1 MLVYAKNINQA
12 NFNQVAIDEEVLA
25 TFTLEDK
32 KGRYRYENFVRA
44 RSEWSRVNKPKNWYP
59 IYVSEDLK
67 DITSEKKNGYFE
79 LYPTTDSGD
88 YSWKNIKKSF
98 NDLNV
103 DNYFKAEKDGDKFI
117 SQIL

>member
-44 RSEWSRVNKPKNWYP
+44 RSEWSN
-59 IYVSEDLK
+59 LK
-67 DITSEKKNGYFE
+67 IGIQYT
-79 LYPTTDSGD
+79 
-88 YSWKNIKKSF
+88 
-98 NDLNV
+98 
-103 DNYFKAEKDGDKFI
+103 
-117 SQIL
+117 